1 MPSLKKPLRPLHISP
16 SSRLPDSPLLSS
28 AFEKFYPV
36 ICLSAS
42 RYTSGGS
49 SERYGSF
56 NYVPGSGDDH
66 EGWVP
71 PGFGP
76 EHFWAHRK
84 EILDASREDM
94 YGLMER
100 LATSSESPQ
109 SSARRKETNEKPISE
124 IVWIAS
130 TKVGYS
136 FGTSGSQDPN
146 VHIIHI
152 ASHSSSSNGLIVPED
167 PKKHLPYFTAH
178 IGEVESGVADALSK
192 GQKVQI
198 EWNATPTSN
207 ERDIGIGIMLVAL
220 SMSDALSFIG
230 LLWANQLS
238 SLIALHFDDSCNYIG
253 VVDPERISKSPS
265 DMQLGMSNLTT
276 CVLFS

>member
-1 MPSLKKPLRPLHISP
+1 M
-16 SSRLPDSPLLSS
+16 
-28 AFEKFYPV
+28 

-84 EILDASREDM
+84 EILDASREDL

-100 LATSSESPQ
+100 LATSSESSQ
-109 SSARRKETNEKPISE
+109 SSVRRKETNERPISE

-130 TKVGYS
+130 TKIGYS
-136 FGTSGSQDPN
+136 FGPSGSQDSN
-146 VHIIHI
+146 DIHI
-152 ASHSSSSNGLIVPED
+152 TSQSSSSSGLKVPED

-192 GQKVQI
+192 GHKVQI
-198 EWNATPTSN
+198 EWNATPTTN

-220 SMSDALSFIG
+220 SMSDASSFIG
-230 LLWANQLS
+230 ILWAY
-238 SLIALHFDDSCNYIG
+238 H
-253 VVDPERISKSPS
+253 
-265 DMQLGMSNLTT
+265 
-276 CVLFS
+276 